1 MPREHPPPSS
11 RWSLDQIH
19 FLSPSSLLTLPRI
32 PSWLYIIL
40 ALPVVMAAGIFSIPA
55 LAERVGLRYRSRQ
68 QKRADL
74 LKKRMGSTQFLG
86 SQVGGSSVIS
96 YSYTDFPWK
105 LFAWDIYYFFNYIWA
120 LPWIVWPISPADS
133 GHLDELAFTRQNL
146 FCIFIHIV
154 LCVMQIAFILALP
167 FAIFL
172 PIWVAG
178 LALTAFLAV
187 NYLLCLLLNGPT
199 LTYTSDPKYAPEL
212 PEHDHEKW
220 IFLNGVAV
228 GDHWMKNNLNRLAL
242 TFKRP
247 ILGIHNRTSGILF
260 DVVECL
266 IQRNLGYA
274 TYDVRMCYRIVK
286 ETLYNPKYSKV
297 IFVLHSQGGIEGG
310 LVLDWL
316 LQELPQDLLG
326 KLEVYTFG
334 NAANHFNNPHRHVM
348 SQTVAQKNP
357 TAMTTTTTTT
367 TMSHGDSI
375 SSNKAGLD
383 DASTLSNGSET
394 LKSHP
399 GIPNLPNEG
408 SSTSS
413 RSSTAALDRAM
424 GHVEHYAHST
434 DFVAIWGVL
443 HFCTSL
449 AASHTMPRFI
459 GRLFVRASERG
470 GHQFCQ
476 HYLDGMFPLAKDP
489 ETGEFTGASEEN
501 EFMES
506 EIQIGRQGDAGANA
520 REAFEVSYL
529 GRDFASNVEF
539 HGEQVKGRFRKRT
552 VQVKELSRLWLYR
565 NGGSPT
571 ETPPLLF
578 KENGIVRNATL

>member
-1 MPREHPPPSS
+1 MGG
-11 RWSLDQIH
+11 
-19 FLSPSSLLTLPRI
+19 
-32 PSWLYIIL
+32 
-40 ALPVVMAAGIFSIPA
+40 GIFCIPWLGEKLSA
-55 LAERVGLRYRSRQ
+55 RHKARH
-68 QKRADL
+68 QKRDEL
-74 LKKRMGSTQFLG
+74 LKERMGSTKFLG
-86 SQVGGSSVIS
+86 SQVGGSSVIN

-105 LFAWDIYYFFNYIWA
+105 LLAYDIYYFFRYIWA
-120 LPWIVWPISPADS
+120 LPWIVWPITPS
-133 GHLDELAFTRQNL
+133 GSGALDELAFTRQNL
-146 FCIFIHIV
+146 FCVGMHLL
-154 LCVMQIAFILALP
+154 LCVLQIGFILALP
-167 FAIFL
+167 MTIFFPL
-172 PIWVAG
+172 WIDI
-178 LALTAFLAV
+178 LALGAFFTV
-187 NYLLCLLLNGPT
+187 NYLLCLCLNGPT

-212 PEHDHEKW
+212 PEHAHEQW

-247 ILGIHNRTSGILF
+247 ILGIHNQTSGILF

-297 IFVLHSQGGIEGG
+297 VFILHSQGGIEGG

-316 LQELPQDLLG
+316 LQELPQDLLA

-334 NAANHFNNPHRHVM
+334 NAANHFNNPHRHVA
-348 SQTVAQKNP
+348 SQNLAQRNP
-357 TAMTTTTTTT
+357 AAMTLTTT
-367 TMSHGDSI
+367 TMAQIEPNGSPI
-375 SSNKAGLD
+375 SPVATGLRQRASGTSNGTENGHARTP
-383 DASTLSNGSET
+383 TLSKE
-394 LKSHP
+394 
-399 GIPNLPNEG
+399 
-408 SSTSS
+408 SSSLSSS
-413 RSSTAALDRAM
+413 RSSTAALDRAI

-449 AASHTMPRFI
+449 TADHSMPRFI

-476 HYLDGMFPLAKDP
+476 HYLDGMFPLEKDA
-489 ETGEFTGASEEN
+489 ETGQYIGAADTN

-506 EIQIGRQGDAGANA
+506 EIQVGRQGDAGQNA

-529 GRDFASNVEF
+529 GRDFANEVEF
-539 HGEQVKGRFRKRT
+539 HGERLKGRNRKRT
-552 VQVKELSRLWLYR
+552 VRVKDLSRLWLYR
-565 NGGSPT
+565 NGASPP
-571 ETPPLLF
+571 ELPPF
-578 KENGIVRNATL
+578 VTSENGIVRNSTL